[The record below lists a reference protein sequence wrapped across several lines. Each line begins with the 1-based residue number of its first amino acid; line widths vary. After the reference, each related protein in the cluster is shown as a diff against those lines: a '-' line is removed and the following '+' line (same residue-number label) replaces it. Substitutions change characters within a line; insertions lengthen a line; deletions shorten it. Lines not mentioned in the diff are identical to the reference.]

1 MKFNKTNLIDHL
13 NYQINHLEA
22 KWGFNSNN
30 GWAQVEKADFQ
41 KVMAYGSYSELCELV
56 SDIQN
61 GNLGAS

>member
-30 GWAQVEKADFQ
+30 GWALVDKADFQ
-41 KVMAYGSYSELCELV
+41 IVMSYGSYSELCELV

-61 GNLGAS
+61 GNLGAA